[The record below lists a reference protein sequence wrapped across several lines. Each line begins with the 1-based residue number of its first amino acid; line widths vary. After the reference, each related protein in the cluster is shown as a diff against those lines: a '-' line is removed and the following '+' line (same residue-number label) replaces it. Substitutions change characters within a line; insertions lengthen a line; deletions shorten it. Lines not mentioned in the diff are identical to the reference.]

1 MYSSQRVKWDPKHQ
15 TNITR
20 METVWSQN
28 QSFTAA
34 AFLTSPTGP
43 SAHTASHDANPPKP
57 AAATG
62 LLPGLFEGQGEDT
75 DDDDAANEAG
85 ADLKLNNQPNSREYA
100 ERYS

>member
-1 MYSSQRVKWDPKHQ
+1 VP
-15 TNITR
+15 
-20 METVWSQN
+20 
-28 QSFTAA
+28 

-43 SAHTASHDANPPKP
+43 SAHTASVDVNPPKS

-62 LLPGLFEGQGEDT
+62 LLPGLLEGQGENT

-100 ERYS
+100 ERNS